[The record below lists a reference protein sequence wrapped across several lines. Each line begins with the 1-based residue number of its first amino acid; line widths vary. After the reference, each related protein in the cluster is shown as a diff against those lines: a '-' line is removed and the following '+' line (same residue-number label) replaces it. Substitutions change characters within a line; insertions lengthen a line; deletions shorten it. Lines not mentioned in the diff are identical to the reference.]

1 MTHGVPQGSILGPLL
16 FLLYI
21 NDLPYASKQF
31 KYILYADDTSLIFT
45 FDKNINPTEVLNLEL
60 SKIISW
66 LDCNKLSINPKKTQ
80 AIIYKNKIMQELVK
94 IKIKNED
101 INFVNTLN
109 FLGLCFN
116 AELNWKDHI
125 NVIRKKI
132 SKSLGIINCVRN
144 VFQLS

>member
-1 MTHGVPQGSILGPLL
+1 
-16 FLLYI
+16 
-21 NDLPYASKQF
+21 
-31 KYILYADDTSLIFT
+31 
-45 FDKNINPTEVLNLEL
+45 
-60 SKIISW
+60 
-66 LDCNKLSINPKKTQ
+66 
-80 AIIYKNKIMQELVK
+80 MQELIK

-144 VFQLS
+144 FFPIIIKNSYILALYIVIWFMA